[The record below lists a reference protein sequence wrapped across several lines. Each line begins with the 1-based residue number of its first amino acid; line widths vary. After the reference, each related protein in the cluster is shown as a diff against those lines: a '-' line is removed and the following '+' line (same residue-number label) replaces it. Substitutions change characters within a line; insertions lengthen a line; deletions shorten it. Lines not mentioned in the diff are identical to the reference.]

1 MAAAW
6 PGSLWACRTCLGC
19 RRNRT
24 CCSRSSRRL
33 RRRFHPSSRSC
44 NYSKAPR
51 GCLSCHSRPP
61 ARPGCGLRPVRVTL
75 HRLLQR
81 SWPVLLDRS
90 LRNHSTSANEFLEFL
105 NGCPL
110 YGPLPHNAPVAAP
123 AQRERVKRPLAL
135 FLSFFWIQ
143 CATHKLVEV
152 FAEEVDVETEWWRGR
167 MRADR
172 EGRFPRNVVEMME
185 TKAPLPQQQQR

>member
-1 MAAAW
+1 
-6 PGSLWACRTCLGC
+6 
-19 RRNRT
+19 
-24 CCSRSSRRL
+24 
-33 RRRFHPSSRSC
+33 
-44 NYSKAPR
+44 
-51 GCLSCHSRPP
+51 
-61 ARPGCGLRPVRVTL
+61 
-75 HRLLQR
+75 
-81 SWPVLLDRS
+81 
-90 LRNHSTSANEFLEFL
+90 
-105 NGCPL
+105 L